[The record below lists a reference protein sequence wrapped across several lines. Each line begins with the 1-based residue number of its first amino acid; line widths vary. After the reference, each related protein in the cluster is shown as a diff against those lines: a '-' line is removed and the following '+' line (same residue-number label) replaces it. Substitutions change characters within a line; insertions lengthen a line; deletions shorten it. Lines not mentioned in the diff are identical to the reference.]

1 MSFRCFWWKVL
12 VALPR
17 ILVKIYITWTKRRLW
32 LFRDH
37 FKCIWFITPPS
48 VQSMPSPPPLPLFRC
63 NSFSLLLM
71 IPGYR
76 YKQLVLNIQPN
87 KSIWSYWICT
97 TYMYSIKVNINMEDL
112 FMLLPV
118 VCTMCPHVYILMLH
132 VNRIMMQVVKKKI
145 YVNTF
150 ILHINIV
157 YLACR
162 DKSVPPYL

>member
-1 MSFRCFWWKVL
+1 MKGTCRIASDPCENLHNLNKEETVTFSWSFQMHL
-12 VALPR
+12 VHNPAICSINALP
-17 ILVKIYITWTKRRLW
+17 
-32 LFRDH
+32 
-37 FKCIWFITPPS
+37 
-48 VQSMPSPPPLPLFRC
+48 PPPLPLFRC